1 MNRDYTPRLVSL
13 AARFYSRALRYPYDE
28 LTHEFQ
34 HLFREMEKYIST
46 HIDNTITTRV
56 LDVLNFY
63 QGEEMRDLQAEFT
76 RLFTPVENQEPLVSR
91 YLSDFSVS
99 MDSNDLQDRLYESA
113 LMLDVEEAP
122 DSVCNVLDYFS
133 ALVEEAPE
141 EAEEVYE
148 AFLKKSIPAFNEN
161 MFNGTTLNF
170 YKELA
175 KGLNEL
181 IILLD
186 G

>member
-1 MNRDYTPRLVSL
+1 MNRDYTPHLVSL

-28 LTHEFQ
+28 LTHELQ
-34 HLFREMEKYIST
+34 HLFREMEKNIGT
-46 HIDNTITTRV
+46 EIDNTVASKV
-56 LDVLNFY
+56 LDVINFY
-63 QGEEMRDLQAEFT
+63 QGEEMSALQAEFT
-76 RLFTPVENQEPLVSR
+76 RLFTPVEGQDPLVSQ

-99 MDSNDLQDRLYESA
+99 MDSGELADRLFESA
-113 LMLDVEEAP
+113 LLLDFDEAP

-133 ALVEEAPE
+133 ALLDEAPGD
-141 EAEEVYE
+141 AEEVYE
-148 AFLKKSIPAFNEN
+148 AFLKKSVPAFNEKV
-161 MFNGTTLNF
+161 FKGTTLNF

>member
-1 MNRDYTPRLVSL
+1 MNRDYTPHLVSL
-13 AARFYSRALRYPYDE
+13 AARFYARALIYPYDE

-34 HLFREMEKYIST
+34 HLFREMEKYIHT
-46 HIDNTITTRV
+46 DIDNTLAGKV
-56 LDVLNFY
+56 LDVINFY
-63 QGEEMRDLQAEFT
+63 QGEEMSALQAEFT
-76 RLFTPVENQEPLVSR
+76 RLFTPVEDQDPMVSQ
-91 YLSDFSVS
+91 YLSDFSLTMNS
-99 MDSNDLQDRLYESA
+99 GELNDRLYDSA
-113 LMLDVEEAP
+113 LMLDFQEAP
-122 DSVCNVLDYFS
+122 DSISNVLDYFS
-133 ALVEEAPE
+133 TLLEEAPA

-148 AFLKKSIPAFNEN
+148 SFLKKALPVFNEKV
-161 MFNGTTLNF
+161 FNGTTLNF